1 VPIRE
6 RIFAALYDPLGKSW
20 EEKHGAELKRKLLA
34 NAHGRVLEIGAGTGL
49 SFPHYAPDIELVGIE
64 PSEPMRRRARC
75 RAEELGREVTLVDAP
90 AERLLFESDSFDTV
104 VSLAVLCSVDDPTRV
119 LDEIHR
125 VLRSGGR
132 FIFLEHVRSDDS
144 KLGRWQDRL
153 ERPWGWAACG
163 CHPNRRTLHAI
174 ESAGFEFV
182 ELERRDLPDI
192 PRLVRPNILGVAAPA

>member
-1 VPIRE
+1 
-6 RIFAALYDPLGKSW
+6 
-20 EEKHGAELKRKLLA
+20 
-34 NAHGRVLEIGAGTGL
+34 
-49 SFPHYAPDIELVGIE
+49 
-64 PSEPMRRRARC
+64 
-75 RAEELGREVTLVDAP
+75 
-90 AERLLFESDSFDTV
+90 
-104 VSLAVLCSVDDPTRV
+104 V